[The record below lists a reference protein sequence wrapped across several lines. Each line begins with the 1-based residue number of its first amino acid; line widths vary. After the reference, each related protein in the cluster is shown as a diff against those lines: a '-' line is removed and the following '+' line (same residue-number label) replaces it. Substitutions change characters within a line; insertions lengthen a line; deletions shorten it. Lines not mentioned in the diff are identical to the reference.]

1 MLQQHHVL
9 QQLYTLQQLHVA
21 TTPCCNNSMLQQL
34 HVLGTHQ
41 TIHFPQSNMPSE
53 IQISKTNNLDF
64 LLSNDKYD
72 LMIFDMFMQSEFDLI
87 VNNLKAL
94 NKKDKVLLIVE
105 NIDVI
110 KLTGLQNITFL
121 SRNSTEV
128 EILKSIRTLLRKKKL
143 STNYRITKTIEQ
155 KEKLSKREVEC
166 AILLMKGYKVNEI
179 SKKLSL
185 AKNTISTYKMRIL
198 KKTNTS
204 NIVDLTK
211 SLYNLENTAF
221 IYT

>member
-1 MLQQHHVL
+1 MSCKVL
-9 QQLYTLQQLHVA
+9 IYSKYPLVEMGLSLFVA
-21 TTPCCNNSMLQQL
+21 NK
-34 HVLGTHQ
+34 
-41 TIHFPQSNMPSE
+41 ISE

-64 LLSNDKYD
+64 LISNDKYD

-105 NIDVI
+105 NIDVS

-143 STNYRITKTIEQ
+143 STSYRITKTIEQ
-155 KEKLSKREVEC
+155 TEKLSKREVEC
-166 AILLMKGYKVNEI
+166 AILFMKGYKVNEI

-211 SLYNLENTAF
+211 SLYNLGNTAF
-221 IYT
+221 EYTQ

>member
-1 MLQQHHVL
+1 MSCKVL
-9 QQLYTLQQLHVA
+9 IYSKYPLVEMGLSLFVA
-21 TTPCCNNSMLQQL
+21 NKISK
-34 HVLGTHQ
+34 
-41 TIHFPQSNMPSE
+41 

-105 NIDVI
+105 NIDVS

-121 SRNSTEV
+121 SRNSSEV

-143 STNYRITKTIEQ
+143 TASYKITKTIEQ

-185 AKNTISTYKMRIL
+185 AKSTICTYKMRIL
-198 KKTNTS
+198 KKTNT
-204 NIVDLTK
+204 NNLVDLTK
-211 SLYNLENTAF
+211 SLYNLENIA
-221 IYT
+221 

>member
-1 MLQQHHVL
+1 MSCKVL
-9 QQLYTLQQLHVA
+9 IYSKYPLVEMGLSLFVA
-21 TTPCCNNSMLQQL
+21 NK
-34 HVLGTHQ
+34 
-41 TIHFPQSNMPSE
+41 ISE

-72 LMIFDMFMQSEFDLI
+72 LMIFDVCIQSEFDLI

-94 NKKDKVLLIVE
+94 NKKVKVLLIVE
-105 NIDVI
+105 NIDVF
-110 KLTGLQNITFL
+110 KLRGLQNITFL

-143 STNYRITKTIEQ
+143 STSYRITKTIEQ
-155 KEKLSKREVEC
+155 EEKLSKREVEC

-211 SLYNLENTAF
+211 YLYNLENTAF
-221 IYT
+221 KYIL

>member
-1 MLQQHHVL
+1 MSCKVL
-9 QQLYTLQQLHVA
+9 IYSKYPLVEMGLSLFVA
-21 TTPCCNNSMLQQL
+21 NKISK
-34 HVLGTHQ
+34 
-41 TIHFPQSNMPSE
+41 

-64 LLSNDKYD
+64 LSSNQKYD
-72 LMIFDMFMQSEFDLI
+72 LMIFDMFIQSEFDLI

-105 NIDVI
+105 NIDVS
-110 KLTGLQNITFL
+110 KLIGLQNITFL

-128 EILKSIRTLLRKKKL
+128 EILKNIRTLLRKKKL
-143 STNYRITKTIEQ
+143 STSYRITKTIEQ

>member
-1 MLQQHHVL
+1 MNCKVL
-9 QQLYTLQQLHVA
+9 IYSKYPLVEMGLSLFVA
-21 TTPCCNNSMLQQL
+21 NKISK
-34 HVLGTHQ
+34 
-41 TIHFPQSNMPSE
+41 

-64 LLSNDKYD
+64 LLSDDKYD
-72 LMIFDMFMQSEFDLI
+72 LMIFDVCIQSEFDLI

-94 NKKDKVLLIVE
+94 NKKVKVLLIVE
-105 NIDVI
+105 NIDVS
-110 KLTGLQNITFL
+110 KLRGLQNITFL
-121 SRNSTEV
+121 SRNCTEV

-143 STNYRITKTIEQ
+143 STSYRITKTIEQ

-221 IYT
+221 KYIL

>member
-1 MLQQHHVL
+1 MSCKVL
-9 QQLYTLQQLHVA
+9 IYSKYPLVEMGLSLFVA
-21 TTPCCNNSMLQQL
+21 NKISK
-34 HVLGTHQ
+34 
-41 TIHFPQSNMPSE
+41 

-64 LLSNDKYD
+64 LLSDDKYD

-105 NIDVI
+105 NIDVS

-143 STNYRITKTIEQ
+143 STSYRITKTIEQ
-155 KEKLSKREVEC
+155 EEKLSKREVEC

-204 NIVDLTK
+204 NIVDLIK
-211 SLYNLENTAF
+211 SLYNLENIT
-221 IYT
+221 

>member
-1 MLQQHHVL
+1 MSCKVL
-9 QQLYTLQQLHVA
+9 IYSKYPLVEMGLSLFIA
-21 TTPCCNNSMLQQL
+21 NKISK
-34 HVLGTHQ
+34 
-41 TIHFPQSNMPSE
+41 

>member
-1 MLQQHHVL
+1 MSCKVL
-9 QQLYTLQQLHVA
+9 IYSKYPLVEMGLSLFVA
-21 TTPCCNNSMLQQL
+21 NKISK
-34 HVLGTHQ
+34 
-41 TIHFPQSNMPSE
+41 

-64 LLSNDKYD
+64 LSSNQKYD
-72 LMIFDMFMQSEFDLI
+72 LMIFDMFIQSEFDLI

-105 NIDVI
+105 NIDVS
-110 KLTGLQNITFL
+110 KLIGLQNITFL

-143 STNYRITKTIEQ
+143 TASYKITKTIEK

-185 AKNTISTYKMRIL
+185 AKSTICTYKMRIL
-198 KKTNTS
+198 KKTNT
-204 NIVDLTK
+204 NNLVDLTK
-211 SLYNLENTAF
+211 SLYNLENIA
-221 IYT
+221 

>member
-1 MLQQHHVL
+1 MSCKVL
-9 QQLYTLQQLHVA
+9 IYSKYPLVEMGLSLFVA
-21 TTPCCNNSMLQQL
+21 NK
-34 HVLGTHQ
+34 
-41 TIHFPQSNMPSE
+41 ISE